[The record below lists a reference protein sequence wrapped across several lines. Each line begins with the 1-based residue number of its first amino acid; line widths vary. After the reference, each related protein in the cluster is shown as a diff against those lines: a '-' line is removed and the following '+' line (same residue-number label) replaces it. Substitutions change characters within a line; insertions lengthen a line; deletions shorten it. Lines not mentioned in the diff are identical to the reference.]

1 MSFIVVI
8 KNGTRC
14 LLEVAF
20 YARSGH
26 ICLGAL
32 APFMAWTDVIN
43 GGGVFVQITVT
54 ISTFPTPGLKNVLPK
69 TFTG

>member
-1 MSFIVVI
+1 MIFVVVI
-8 KNGTRC
+8 KNWTRC
-14 LLEVAF
+14 LLKVAF
-20 YARSGH
+20 YARCRH
-26 ICLGAL
+26 VCFGAL
-32 APFMAWTDVIN
+32 APFVARTDVIN